1 MKLPSLLRLPKN
13 KRFNY
18 VPRYYDPVKDE
29 IEEKE
34 SKFRRELSEEGR
46 RITKR
51 PSISEVYRRR
61 SRVER
66 KGDLRQIIFILTF
79 TVIIFG
85 YLYIGNYVFY
95 FLLILIPAYIWA
107 RFRKPS

>member
-34 SKFRRELSEEGR
+34 SKFRRELSEGDR
-46 RITKR
+46 RERRLT
-51 PSISEVYRRR
+51 ISEIYRRR
-61 SRVER
+61 TKVER

-95 FLLILIPAYIWA
+95 FLLLLIPAYIWA
-107 RFRKPS
+107 RFRRP